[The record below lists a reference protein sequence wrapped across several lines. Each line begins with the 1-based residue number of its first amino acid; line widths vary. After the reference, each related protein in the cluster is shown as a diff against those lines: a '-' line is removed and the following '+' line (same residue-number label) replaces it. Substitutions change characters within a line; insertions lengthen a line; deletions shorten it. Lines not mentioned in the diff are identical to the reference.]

1 MNKMKRLHRRRKRK
15 WLLGIILVLVGVR
28 FLTTNFYIGNISQS
42 IDQFRQSLSSLGR
55 DDFWKDKE
63 GQYPEQLI
71 ELAKKNPETRQFVKD
86 YPKQAGKAQKIRL
99 TSSDLT
105 GNQESG
111 VPLFLQWDE
120 RWGYRKYGND
130 FMALTGC
137 GPTCLAMVACHT
149 FQNDKWNPWKVA
161 KLAQKNGFY
170 VKGQGSAW
178 SLMTD
183 GAAMLGLSGTEMSCD
198 EDVIRRTL
206 QEGHVIICAMRP
218 GDFTTA
224 GHFLVLSGMK
234 DDQQVIINDPNSR
247 KNSEKA
253 WRLSR
258 VVPQIKNLWK
268 Y

>member
-1 MNKMKRLHRRRKRK
+1 MKRLHRRRKRK

-28 FLTTNFYIGNISQS
+28 FLTTNFYMGNISRS
-42 IDQFRQSLSSLGR
+42 VDQFRQSLSSLGK

-86 YPKQAGKAQKIRL
+86 YPKLAGKAQKIRL

-137 GPTCLAMVACHT
+137 GPTCLAMVACYS

>member
-1 MNKMKRLHRRRKRK
+1 MKRKRRRRQRK
-15 WLLGIILVLVGVR
+15 WFWGIILILIGIR
-28 FLTTNFYIGNISQS
+28 FLSMHTYMGGASRTIEGL
-42 IDQFRQSLSSLGR
+42 RQSLLSVGQ
-55 DDFWKDKE
+55 DNFWEKNE
-63 GQYPEQLI
+63 GQYPEQLV

-86 YPKQAGKAQKIRL
+86 YPEQAGKKQKIRL
-99 TSSDLT
+99 TSSDLA
-105 GNQESG
+105 GNQESS

-161 KLAQKNGFY
+161 KLAGKNGYY

-183 GAAMLGLSGTEMSCD
+183 GAALLGLTGTEMSCD
-198 EDVIRRTL
+198 ENAIRRTL
-206 QEGHVIICAMRP
+206 QQGHVIICAMRP

-224 GHFLVLSGMK
+224 GHFLVLAGMK
-234 DDQQVIINDPNSR
+234 DDRQVIINDPNSR
-247 KNSEKA
+247 KNSEKL
-253 WRLSR
+253 WKLSR